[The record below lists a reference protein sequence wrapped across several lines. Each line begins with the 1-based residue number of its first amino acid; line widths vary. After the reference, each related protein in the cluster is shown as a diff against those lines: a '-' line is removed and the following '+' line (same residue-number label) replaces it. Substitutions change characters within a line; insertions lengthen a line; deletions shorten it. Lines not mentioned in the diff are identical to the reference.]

1 MARCSLH
8 NINQIESCVKKLYVF
23 VPVNQDMK
31 ALVLG
36 SNEDEE
42 LKKKNQTSL
51 KRILMG
57 RREERK

>member
-8 NINQIESCVKKLYVF
+8 NINKIESCVKKLYVF

-31 ALVLG
+31 ALLLG

>member
-1 MARCSLH
+1 MSKSY
-8 NINQIESCVKKLYVF
+8 ISQIYVF

-31 ALVLG
+31 ALPLG